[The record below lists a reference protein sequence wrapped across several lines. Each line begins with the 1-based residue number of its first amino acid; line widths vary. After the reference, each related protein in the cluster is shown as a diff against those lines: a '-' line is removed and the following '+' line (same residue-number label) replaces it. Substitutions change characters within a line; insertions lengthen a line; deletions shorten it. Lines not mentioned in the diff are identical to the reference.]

1 MRSFI
6 QTVLVDLKEKKINFE
21 DVQFILPSK
30 RAGIFL
36 KNQLSSLL
44 EQPIFSPQ
52 ILSIEEF
59 VEELSGLKKIPNTD
73 LLFRLYSSYK
83 SITKESEQEPFDSFS
98 KWAQILLQDFNEID
112 RFLVPHEYIF
122 DYLNAIKELNHW
134 SLDQNQTDLVK
145 NHLKFWK
152 QLKTYYLS
160 FTDSLLQNGLGY
172 QGLIYREAAENLETY
187 IESNSHKNHI
197 FLGFNALNEAESR
210 IIQGLLQS
218 DIADAYWDV
227 DESYVND
234 KVHDAGLFIR
244 NHRKKWNYYK
254 NHAFNWLTNHY
265 SEKKQIEVIGTPKL
279 IGQAKQIGNILEAI
293 SKSNPTLAN
302 VAVVL
307 GEENL
312 LIPVLNS
319 LPNSVEKLN
328 VTMGLPLKY
337 VPLASLFDQLFYI
350 HKKNTNKYYFK
361 DVISI
366 ISHPLIQ
373 LLFQTD
379 GHNESDILVDYI
391 QKNNIVYLSND
402 QLKDIVTFSK
412 NGVDILFKP
421 WEDSPN
427 VALNHCSEL
436 ILNIKNKLN
445 ANKQVNQL
453 ELEYLYRFNVL
464 FNKLKDLNI
473 SYRYLNSIAAL
484 HVIYKELLSSETLDF
499 KGEPLEGLQVMGMLE
514 SRVLDFETVIIS
526 SVNEGILPS
535 GKSNNSFI
543 PFDVKIENNLPTFK
557 EKDAVYT
564 YHFYRLLQRAKTVY
578 ILYNT
583 EVDTLKG
590 GEKSRFITQL
600 EIENIHHINQRVIS
614 PDVPVVKSELQQII
628 KTPEVLIKLKEI
640 ALKGFSPSSL
650 SNYIRNPIDF
660 YYEKILGVKEF
671 EDVEENI
678 AANTLGSVIHNTL
691 EDFYKPLE
699 GEQLTLQHLKA
710 FKGQVENSVT
720 KHFKNLYNKGD
731 FSKGKNLIIFEIA
744 QRYIHNFLNT
754 EIELLE
760 KGNVIEIIAIETEEN
775 IRLNIPNLNFPV
787 NLKGKVDRVDK
798 LNEVTRIID
807 YKTGKVEQSK
817 VEIINWED
825 LTTDYIKYSKSFQV
839 LCYAYMAYKNR
850 TIELPVEAGIIS
862 FKNLNEGFL
871 KFGKKESKNTKSKI
885 QLITEETLNNFEK
898 ELNKLAIEICSPN
911 INFTE
916 KEVDNDYR

>member
-6 QTVLVDLKEKKINFE
+6 KTVLVDLKEKKINFE
-21 DVQFILPSK
+21 DIQFILPSK
-30 RAGIFL
+30 RAGLFL

-44 EQPIFSPQ
+44 DQPIFSPQ

-73 LLFRLYSSYK
+73 LLFRLYASYK

-134 SLDQNQTDLVK
+134 SLDQDPTDLVK
-145 NHLKFWK
+145 SHLKFWK
-152 QLKTYYLS
+152 QLKTYYIS

-172 QGLIYREAAENLETY
+172 QGLIYREAADNLESY
-187 IESNSHKNHI
+187 IESKPHKTHI

-210 IIQGLLQS
+210 IIQGLLHS
-218 DIADAYWDV
+218 DIAQIYWDA
-227 DESYVND
+227 DESFVND
-234 KVHDAGLFIR
+234 KIHDAGHFIR
-244 NHRKKWNYYK
+244 DHKKKWNYYK
-254 NHAFNWLTNHY
+254 NHSFNWLTNHY
-265 SEKKQIEVIGTPKL
+265 TENKKIEVIGIPKL
-279 IGQAKQIGNILEAI
+279 IGQAKQIGNILDSI

-312 LIPVLNS
+312 LVPVLNS

-337 VPLASLFDQLFYI
+337 VPLASLFNQLFYI

-379 GHNESDILVDYI
+379 NHNESDKLVEFI

-402 QLKDIVTFSK
+402 QLADNITFSK
-412 NGVDILFKP
+412 NSIDILFKP
-421 WEDSPN
+421 WVDSPEI
-427 VALNHCSEL
+427 ALNHCSEL
-436 ILNIKNKLN
+436 ILNIRDKLN
-445 ANKQVNQL
+445 INKQVNQL

-464 FNKLKDLNI
+464 FNKLKDLN
-473 SYRYLNSIAAL
+473 STHCYLNSIAAL
-484 HVIYKELLSSETLDF
+484 HGIYKELLSSETLDF

-514 SRVLDFETVIIS
+514 SRVLDFDTVIIS

-600 EIENIHHINQRVIS
+600 EIEGVHHINHRVIS
-614 PDVPVVKSELQQII
+614 PYVPVIKTELNQII
-628 KTPEVLIKLKEI
+628 KTPEVLTKLKAI
-640 ALKGFSPSSL
+640 AFKGFSPSSL
-650 SNYIRNPIDF
+650 SNYIRNPLDF
-660 YYEKILGVKEF
+660 YYEKILGVKDF

-710 FKGQVENSVT
+710 FKGQVEDTVT

-731 FSKGKNLIIFEIA
+731 FSKGKNLIIYEIA

-760 KGNVIEIIAIETEEN
+760 EGNVIEIIAIETEEKVG
-775 IRLNIPNLNFPV
+775 LNIAHFNYPV
-787 NLKGKVDRVDK
+787 NLTGKVDRIDK
-798 LNEVTRIID
+798 LNGVTRIID

-825 LTTDYIKYSKSFQV
+825 LTTDYTKYSKSFQV

-871 KFGKKESKNTKSKI
+871 KFGIKASKYAKSKN
-885 QLITEETLNNFEK
+885 QLITQETLNNFEI
-898 ELNKLAIEICSPN
+898 ELNKLTIEICNSD
-911 INFTE
+911 INFLE
-916 KEVDNDYR
+916 KEVENAYR